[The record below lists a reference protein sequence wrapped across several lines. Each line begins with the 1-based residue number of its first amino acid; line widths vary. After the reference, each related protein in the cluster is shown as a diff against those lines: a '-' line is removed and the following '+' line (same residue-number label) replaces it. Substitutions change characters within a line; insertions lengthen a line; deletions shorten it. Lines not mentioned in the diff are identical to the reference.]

1 MEPRD
6 TPPSQPRSCLPP
18 LPPGAGVG
26 VGGEAESGRGEP
38 LRGHPAPTPVS
49 PSVLPPG
56 SSGCR
61 NPPPMS
67 DTSVRPAKAE
77 TASLSLLP
85 AAAASST
92 SPPPPV
98 PFIQPLQLSRLP
110 MAFSSPLSA
119 PSRLCLLSPSTPS
132 LLGLSF
138 PHCLRFPSFLSESP
152 PLLSSPSFFPTPLR
166 CLGPPAAASCLGWS
180 LSQAQQGGPG
190 QGFTGGPWEPRMRG
204 HHLAPTQKG
213 GGKGQ

>member
-110 MAFSSPLSA
+110 MAFHLPSQPLLASASSLPQPLLFWASASLTVSASHPFFRSPPPSSLHPHFFLPLSA
-119 PSRLCLLSPSTPS
+119 VLAHPPPPPVSAGLSPRPSREVQVRGSLVVPGSP
-132 LLGLSF
+132 
-138 PHCLRFPSFLSESP
+138 E
-152 PLLSSPSFFPTPLR
+152 
-166 CLGPPAAASCLGWS
+166 
-180 LSQAQQGGPG
+180 
-190 QGFTGGPWEPRMRG
+190 
-204 HHLAPTQKG
+204 
-213 GGKGQ
+213 